1 MMEFL
6 NIEIGMQKFRLLK
19 QVKRHKRTYL
29 MLLLAPLCLQAEAA
43 GVRGPAS
50 TNQPPPAAQE
60 EIVTE
65 GVVESGADATE
76 SPATQPTVAEPIATE
91 SIASE
96 PPVQEQEAK
105 KPAEKVPTFNVFEF
119 KVDGNTVLPAGKIEE
134 AVYPHMGEA
143 KTIDDVEKARSA
155 LEKSYQDAG
164 YLTVSVSIPQQE
176 VDAGI
181 VRLLVT
187 EGSVETLRIK
197 DSQYTSLAEIKSRV
211 AEFQEGK
218 VPHFPTAQQQLGTVN
233 KGQNRQVTP
242 VLRPGKSPGKVE
254 VDLKVQDQLPLHGSL
269 ELNDRYSPNTTET
282 RLNGSMRYENLW
294 QKDHSVGLSFQVS
307 PEDLNEV
314 KVFSGTYV
322 IPRLNGDYFAAYGV
336 ISDSDISAVGDVNVI
351 GKGYIAGARYI
362 HPLPSSES
370 YYQGLTLGADY
381 KTFKESV
388 QLLGADGFNTPISY
402 LALVLGYD
410 GTYQTASAQT
420 QMNLTLNFAP
430 RGFGNTEREFN
441 DKRFDANP
449 NYAFLRADLK
459 HLQKLPLDWAIQA
472 KLSAQLASDF
482 LISTE
487 QFAIGGVDSVRGYLE
502 SSELGDNGIL
512 ASLELRTPPLKKY
525 ISQHLFTDYI
535 KDFYAFGFIDAGT
548 ARTYNVSSDSRRE
561 LLSAGLGFKLKSTGG
576 LFTNLDYAHA
586 YKDAIQVDKGDDRL
600 HFRVGY
606 EW

>member
-1 MMEFL
+1 
-6 NIEIGMQKFRLLK
+6 MQKTHVLK
-19 QVKRHKRTYL
+19 PLAFHISAYL
-29 MLLLAPLCLQAEAA
+29 MLLLAPLRLDAADAEA
-43 GVRGPAS
+43 
-50 TNQPPPAAQE
+50 TNQEEAVKSSNQSLSNAQPQP
-60 EIVTE
+60 
-65 GVVESGADATE
+65 ESE
-76 SPATQPTVAEPIATE
+76 K
-91 SIASE
+91 SE
-96 PPVQEQEAK
+96 PQANAEQAK
-105 KPAEKVPTFNVFEF
+105 SAETKSEQTPEKQPTFNVFEF
-119 KVDGNTVLPAGKIEE
+119 KVDGNTVLPNGKIEE
-134 AVYPHMGEA
+134 AIYPFMGEA
-143 KTIDDVEKARSA
+143 KTIEDVEKARSA
-155 LEKSYQDAG
+155 LEKTYQDNG

-233 KGQNRQVTP
+233 KGQNRKVTP

-254 VDLKVQDQLPLHGSL
+254 VDLKVQDKLPLHGSL

-282 RLNGSMRYENLW
+282 RLNGSVRYENLW

-362 HPLPSSES
+362 HPLPSSENF
-370 YYQGLTLGADY
+370 YQGLTLGADY

-388 QLLGADGFNTPISY
+388 ILLGADGFSSPISY
-402 LALVLGYD
+402 LAFVLGYD
-410 GTYQTASAQT
+410 GTYQTSLSQT
-420 QMNLTLNFAP
+420 QGTFTLNFAP
-430 RGFGNTEREFN
+430 RGLGNNESEFN
-441 DKRFDANP
+441 LRRLEAKP
-449 NYAFLRADLK
+449 NYMFLRTDIK
-459 HLQKLPLDWAIQA
+459 HLQTLPLGWSLQGRLSGQISSE
-472 KLSAQLASDF
+472 KLIA
-482 LISTE
+482 TE
-487 QFAIGGVDSVRGYLE
+487 QFTIGGVDSVRGYLE
-502 SSELGDNGIL
+502 STELGDNGAF
-512 ASLELRTPPLKKY
+512 ASLELRTPQLKQY
-525 ISQHLFTDYI
+525 ISQHLFSDYI
-535 KDFYAFGFIDAGT
+535 KDFYAFGFVDAGVT
-548 ARTYNVSSDSRRE
+548 RVYDATNGDSTRD

-586 YKDAIQVDKGDDRL
+586 YNDAVQVDKGDDRL